1 MATAGAAA
9 VGLPRFAHAQGAY
22 KAEYKMSTVVPPAFA
37 WGKGGEIFLT
47 LVKERTNGRINIKQY
62 PGASLVQGQ
71 QDREFSAMRQGV
83 IDVLCGAP
91 INWTSTVPQ
100 LGVFTLPFLMP
111 DHKAWDAVMA
121 SELVNRDYF
130 EMVRKA
136 GAEPLAIG
144 ETGYR
149 QISNSKRPLIK
160 PDDLKGLKVRVVGSP
175 MYGEIMS
182 SMGANPTFMSWADT
196 QPALASGAVDA
207 QENPLEVFLAA
218 KVNTLGQKYVTKWN
232 YSNDILLY
240 AIAAPVWASW
250 TPADQRI
257 VREAAVDAGEA
268 AGRAGAQ
275 ALRRGRGARL
285 GARRQR
291 PRADACRRW
300 RPGRSRR
307 AVRMRA
313 TRRRPSRASS
323 AASRRSSPRR
333 ARHERPRTAA
343 PKGPLRPARRDRAQR
358 EGAPVSEGDA
368 ATLRPRRATLPV
380 DDSIFFKLVRV
391 VNLTARPF
399 SESIGK
405 AYHLSLNEWR
415 VLLVLANHPRVV
427 ASEVAALTGLDK
439 MTVSRAIA
447 ALERRGRVV
456 RKVDATDR
464 RRMLLRLSAAGERLY
479 ERIGLPAKARERS
492 LFRGIGDADQE
503 RLGRLLDRLIAN
515 LLTADRGEA

>member
-1 MATAGAAA
+1 MSTRRTVLLQSVATAGAAA
-9 VGLPRFAHAQGAY
+9 IGLPRFAHAQAAY

-149 QISNSKRPLIK
+149 QISNSKRPLIR
-160 PDDLKGLKVRVVGSP
+160 PHDLKGLKVRVVGSP

-218 KVNTLGQKYVTKWN
+218 KVHTLGQKYVTKWN

-240 AIAAPVWASW
+240 AIAAPVWAGW
-250 TPADQRI
+250 TPADQKI
-257 VREAAVDAGEA
+257 VREAAVDAAKQQVALVRKLFAEDVERVSALGVNVHVPTPAEMEA
-268 AGRAGAQ
+268 WQIA
-275 ALRRGRGARL
+275 
-285 GARRQR
+285 ARRPYARYKAQTE
-291 PRADACRRW
+291 PRIVSGIEEIVAK
-300 RPGRSRR
+300 
-307 AVRMRA
+307 
-313 TRRRPSRASS
+313 TR
-323 AASRRSSPRR
+323 
-333 ARHERPRTAA
+333 
-343 PKGPLRPARRDRAQR
+343 
-358 EGAPVSEGDA
+358 
-368 ATLRPRRATLPV
+368 
-380 DDSIFFKLVRV
+380 
-391 VNLTARPF
+391 
-399 SESIGK
+399 K
-405 AYHLSLNEWR
+405 A
-415 VLLVLANHPRVV
+415 
-427 ASEVAALTGLDK
+427 
-439 MTVSRAIA
+439 
-447 ALERRGRVV
+447 
-456 RKVDATDR
+456 
-464 RRMLLRLSAAGERLY
+464 
-479 ERIGLPAKARERS
+479 
-492 LFRGIGDADQE
+492 
-503 RLGRLLDRLIAN
+503 
-515 LLTADRGEA
+515 

>member
-1 MATAGAAA
+1 
-9 VGLPRFAHAQGAY
+9 
-22 KAEYKMSTVVPPAFA
+22 
-37 WGKGGEIFLT
+37 
-47 LVKERTNGRINIKQY
+47 
-62 PGASLVQGQ
+62 
-71 QDREFSAMRQGV
+71 MRQGV

-182 SMGANPTFMSWADT
+182 SMGANPTFMSWADA

-218 KVNTLGQKYVTKWN
+218 KVHTLGQKFVTKWN

-250 TPADQRI
+250 TPADQKI
-257 VREAAVDAGEA
+257 VREAARRRREA

-285 GARRQR
+285 ARSASTSTCRRLPEMEAWQIAARRPYARYKAQTE
-291 PRADACRRW
+291 PRIVSGIEEIVAK
-300 RPGRSRR
+300 
-307 AVRMRA
+307 
-313 TRRRPSRASS
+313 TR
-323 AASRRSSPRR
+323 
-333 ARHERPRTAA
+333 
-343 PKGPLRPARRDRAQR
+343 
-358 EGAPVSEGDA
+358 
-368 ATLRPRRATLPV
+368 
-380 DDSIFFKLVRV
+380 
-391 VNLTARPF
+391 
-399 SESIGK
+399 K
-405 AYHLSLNEWR
+405 A
-415 VLLVLANHPRVV
+415 
-427 ASEVAALTGLDK
+427 
-439 MTVSRAIA
+439 
-447 ALERRGRVV
+447 
-456 RKVDATDR
+456 
-464 RRMLLRLSAAGERLY
+464 
-479 ERIGLPAKARERS
+479 
-492 LFRGIGDADQE
+492 
-503 RLGRLLDRLIAN
+503 
-515 LLTADRGEA
+515 

>member
-1 MATAGAAA
+1 MSTRRTVLLRSLAAAGVAA

-149 QISNSKRPLIK
+149 QISNSKRPLIR
-160 PDDLKGLKVRVVGSP
+160 PHDLKGLKVRVVGSP

-250 TPADQRI
+250 TPADQKV
-257 VREAAVDAGEA
+257 VREAAVDAAKQQVALVRKLFAEDVERVSALGVNVHVPTPSEMEA
-268 AGRAGAQ
+268 WQIA
-275 ALRRGRGARL
+275 
-285 GARRQR
+285 ARRPYARYKAQTE
-291 PRADACRRW
+291 PRIVSGIEEIVAK
-300 RPGRSRR
+300 
-307 AVRMRA
+307 
-313 TRRRPSRASS
+313 TR
-323 AASRRSSPRR
+323 
-333 ARHERPRTAA
+333 
-343 PKGPLRPARRDRAQR
+343 
-358 EGAPVSEGDA
+358 
-368 ATLRPRRATLPV
+368 
-380 DDSIFFKLVRV
+380 
-391 VNLTARPF
+391 
-399 SESIGK
+399 K
-405 AYHLSLNEWR
+405 A
-415 VLLVLANHPRVV
+415 
-427 ASEVAALTGLDK
+427 
-439 MTVSRAIA
+439 
-447 ALERRGRVV
+447 
-456 RKVDATDR
+456 
-464 RRMLLRLSAAGERLY
+464 
-479 ERIGLPAKARERS
+479 
-492 LFRGIGDADQE
+492 
-503 RLGRLLDRLIAN
+503 
-515 LLTADRGEA
+515 